1 MGKLKTGSLCVIV
14 DGKRKK
20 KTLSFKQNQ
29 MPQKVASICSFR
41 VKKVR
46 EAQSSEPLMCHAF
59 PNYPF
64 LLASLATLHLKSMLG
79 YL

>member
-1 MGKLKTGSLCVIV
+1 MCDCGWKKE
-14 DGKRKK
+14 K

-59 PNYPF
+59 PNYRF
-64 LLASLATLHLKSMLG
+64 LLASLATLHLKSVLG